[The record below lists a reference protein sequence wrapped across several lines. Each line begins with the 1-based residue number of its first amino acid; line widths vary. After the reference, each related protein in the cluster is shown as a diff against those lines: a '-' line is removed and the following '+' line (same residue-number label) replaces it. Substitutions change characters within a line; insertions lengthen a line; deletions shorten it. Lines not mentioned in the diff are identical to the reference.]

1 MANRYL
7 FWLRTT
13 AVLQIITSAIHAISF
28 FRSPPSETAQL
39 DDLMAT
45 ARPDVGPYFHPT
57 QGHILLAFSACFS
70 FLYFFGGMTLLYL
83 LQKNL
88 SAQIWKGLT
97 SICLLVFGATFVV
110 MLLFSFL
117 TPIILTGLV
126 FFSLCFA
133 YATNHIHHI
142 QLPKD

>member
-1 MANRYL
+1 MANRYH

-13 AVLQIITSAIHAISF
+13 AFLQIITAVIHAISIF
-28 FRSPPSETAQL
+28 KSPPTESAQL
-39 DDLMAT
+39 NDLLAT
-45 ARPDVGPYFHPT
+45 ARPDLGPYFHPT
-57 QGHILLAFSACFS
+57 QGHVLLAFSACFS

-83 LQKNL
+83 LPKNL

-142 QLPKD
+142 QLPQE